1 MFYIRISLMMP
12 GQGKEAEVRRLNQEI
27 SAFNRG
33 QEGCRDSFVISA
45 TDGSGELGRLS
56 VWDSKEAAEGV
67 ANLQHSM
74 SLRSQLHLAIR
85 PEHAE
90 RSFFTV

>member
-1 MFYIRISLMMP
+1 MSYVRISLMTP
-12 GQGKEAEVRRLNQEI
+12 KQGSEEEVKRLNHEI
-27 SAFNRG
+27 SALNQG
-33 QEGCRDSFVISA
+33 QEGCRYSFVITA

-67 ANLQHSM
+67 ANLQHSL

-85 PEHAE
+85 PGHAE
-90 RSFFTV
+90 RSFFAP